1 MVTYKWLGRRFNVP
15 YDTAKRILFQFL
27 TKHGQ
32 VCVCVCVLGAW
43 AAAQPAAARPNPVC
57 RWRGSSLQ
65 PALPQAFSCTL
76 HCSPQKVK
84 ATFLLSGWA
93 AAEDSGEARHVVR
106 LIEGQQVRSAECF
119 RAADGLHWVVHC
131 ECTMML

>member
-32 VCVCVCVLGAW
+32 VCVCEGAW
-43 AAAQPAAARPNPVC
+43 AAARPNPVC

-76 HCSPQKVK
+76 HCPPQKVK

-93 AAEDSGEARHVVR
+93 AAEDGGEARHVVR
-106 LIEGQQVRSAECF
+106 LVEGQQVRSAVFSCGAL
-119 RAADGLHWVVHC
+119 AALGGTL
-131 ECTMML
+131 